1 MLNLVKSFTMQV
13 NFQLIMV
20 SIQHLNL
27 VSIFNVEKW
36 HPPPPPIFNP
46 SNTFAK
52 LVQLPLQIVS
62 PRDFSYFV

>member
-27 VSIFNVEKW
+27 VSIFNFEKW
-36 HPPPPPIFNP
+36 HPPPNP